1 MAGRMVQ
8 MEPGCHCLS
17 PVQWDL
23 VCSSNKVKEVAQS
36 LFMAGTLIGGIVLGD
51 LSDR

>member
-1 MAGRMVQ
+1 MGT
-8 MEPGCHCLS
+8 EPHGCLLS

-23 VCSSNKVKEVAQS
+23 VCDSNKLKEMAQS
-36 LFMAGTLIGGIVLGD
+36 VFMAGTLIGGIVLGG